1 MICVTPKRAQLGLR
15 GMRKKEDAA
24 RHRVIRRHHR
34 RVRER
39 IVVHHQRRRWSVLL
53 RSLEGD
59 STAENHG
66 RRHESTGGKAHGGI
80 HARSESARPVTG
92 RQTSASCAIF
102 TPHPEHHPNKSMHGT
117 APGSRI
123 QMMRSRQLWAHERY
137 ASSREKT
144 PPIDGFHATTQL
156 NARDWLAK
164 GRHVWLIDEDT
175 VQRPGLSLSAT
186 TTVQCVHWP
195 ANRQVICIDGCGT

>member
-39 IVVHHQRRRWSVLL
+39 IVVHHQRRRWSLLL

-92 RQTSASCAIF
+92 RQQWLC
-102 TPHPEHHPNKSMHGT
+102 HGT

-156 NARDWLAK
+156 NVRDGLAK
-164 GRHVWLIDEDT
+164 GRTSELIDKM
-175 VQRPGLSLSAT
+175 RCSA
-186 TTVQCVHWP
+186 Q
-195 ANRQVICIDGCGT
+195 G